1 MTRSNAREIASHLIF
16 EQAFQSIYADDQVVQ
31 RFDTPEYLASLSQES
46 DLYSEQPS
54 AKQREYIT
62 TVVRGV
68 QECRDTLDAYIEQY
82 AIGWNLKRISE
93 YAKAAM
99 RLAMY
104 EILYVEDVP
113 ERVAVNEALELIRK
127 YEDEDMVSFV
137 NGVLG
142 AFTRREQK
150 TEADQ

>member
-1 MTRSNAREIASHLIF
+1 MTRSNAREIATHLIF
-16 EQAFQSIYADDQVVQ
+16 EQAFQSIAAWDQVEQ
-31 RFDTPEYLASLSQES
+31 RFDTPAYYDTLAEET
-46 DLYSEQPS
+46 DVYTEKPNR
-54 AKQREYIT
+54 KQREYIAA
-62 TVVRGV
+62 VVRGV
-68 QECRDTLDAYIEQY
+68 QEKQNELDGYIEQFSK
-82 AIGWNLKRISE
+82 GWSLNRISE

-113 ERVAVNEALELIRK
+113 ERVAVNEALELVRK

-142 AFTRREQK
+142 SFTRREQ
-150 TEADQ
+150 ES

>member
-1 MTRSNAREIASHLIF
+1 MTRSNAREIATHLIF
-16 EQAFQSIYADDQVVQ
+16 EQAFQSIAAWDQVEQ
-31 RFDTPEYLASLSQES
+31 RFDTPAYYDTLAEET
-46 DLYSEQPS
+46 DVYTEKPNR
-54 AKQREYIT
+54 KQREYIAA
-62 TVVRGV
+62 VVRGV
-68 QECRDTLDAYIEQY
+68 QEKQNELDGYIEQFSK
-82 AIGWNLKRISE
+82 GWSLHRISE

-113 ERVAVNEALELIRK
+113 ERVAVNEALELVRK

-142 AFTRREQK
+142 SFTRREQ
-150 TEADQ
+150 ES

>member
-1 MTRSNAREIASHLIF
+1 MTRSNAREIATHLIF
-16 EQAFQSIYADDQVVQ
+16 EQAFQSIAAWDQVEQ
-31 RFDTPEYLASLSQES
+31 RFDTPAYYDTLAEET
-46 DLYSEQPS
+46 DVYTEKPNR
-54 AKQREYIT
+54 KQREYIAA
-62 TVVRGV
+62 VVRGV
-68 QECRDTLDAYIEQY
+68 QEKRSELDGYIEQFSK
-82 AIGWNLKRISE
+82 GWSLHRISE

-113 ERVAVNEALELIRK
+113 ERVAVNEALELVRK

-142 AFTRREQK
+142 AFTRREQ
-150 TEADQ
+150 ES